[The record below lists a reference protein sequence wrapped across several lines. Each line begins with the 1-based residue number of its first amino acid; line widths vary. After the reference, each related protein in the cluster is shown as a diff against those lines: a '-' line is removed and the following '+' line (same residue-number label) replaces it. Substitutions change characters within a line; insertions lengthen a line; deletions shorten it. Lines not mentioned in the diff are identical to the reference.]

1 MHRRP
6 SSETSTSPG
15 NDQHQQQ
22 QSKIDKRQT
31 LFGGPQPVDVDDDD
45 DDDDDDGDDTNDS
58 VEVVGTSRRRS
69 VNAGSSG
76 EVIVDDS
83 VDEDVEP
90 QEVRGCVNVMN
101 IRSGF

>member
-1 MHRRP
+1 MHRRL

-15 NDQHQQQ
+15 KDRQQQQLQ

-31 LFGGPQPVDVDDDD
+31 LFGGPRPVDDDD
-45 DDDDDDGDDTNDS
+45 DDDDDDNDDS

-76 EVIVDDS
+76 EVIVNDS

-90 QEVRGCVNVMN
+90 QAVRGFVHALSN
-101 IRSGF
+101 RRR

>member
-1 MHRRP
+1 MHRRL

-15 NDQHQQQ
+15 KDRHQQQQQ

-31 LFGGPQPVDVDDDD
+31 LFGGPQPVDDDDD
-45 DDDDDDGDDTNDS
+45 DDNDDDNDDS
-58 VEVVGTSRRRS
+58 VEVVGTSRGRS

-76 EVIVDDS
+76 EVIVNDS

-90 QEVRGCVNVMN
+90 QAVRGFVLVLSN
-101 IRSGF
+101 RRR

>member
-31 LFGGPQPVDVDDDD
+31 LFGGPQPVDVDD